1 MYSVTIDTGTT
12 NTRVFVWQDNRII
25 AEASQAVGVRDT
37 AITGSKETLTRGVQA
52 AVQAALAQA
61 ALPPDAKVTYLSA
74 GMITSNVGLCEIPH
88 VVAPAG
94 INELAAGMVQQVI
107 PEVSDQPIWFVP
119 GIRNNDGAVAPENV
133 EKMDVMRGEEVE
145 TIGAIAALD
154 IRGPALIIQ
163 PGSHSKFIKVDADN
177 RIEGCVTTI
186 AGELLDVITQRTIL
200 ASSLKHQFANE
211 VEAQYLLQGAHDC
224 AAVGLAR
231 SCFSVR
237 ILDMFASLSDNQK
250 ANYLL
255 GAVLQTDILAIKNS
269 KALNISPDATLV
281 ICGKKILKNAF
292 EILIKDDAFFT
303 GDVVVI
309 DDNQPSLSGLGALEI
324 ARVRKII

>member
-1 MYSVTIDTGTT
+1 M
-12 NTRVFVWQDNRII
+12 
-25 AEASQAVGVRDT
+25 RDI

-52 AVQAALAQA
+52 AVQASLAQA
-61 ALPPDAKVTYLSA
+61 ALPPEAKVTYLSA

-119 GIRNNDGAVAPENV
+119 GIRNNDGAVAPEHV

-154 IRGPALIIQ
+154 IRGSALIIQ
-163 PGSHSKFIKVDADN
+163 PGSHSKLIKVDADN
-177 RIEGCVTTI
+177 RIEDFVTTI

-200 ASSLKHQFANE
+200 ASSLKHLFANE
-211 VEAQYLLQGAHDC
+211 VETQYLLQGARDC
-224 AAVGLAR
+224 AAVGLAC

-237 ILDMFASLSDNQK
+237 ILDMFASLCDNQK

-269 KALNISPDATLV
+269 KAAEYLPRCNVSDLRQKNIKERL
-281 ICGKKILKNAF
+281 
-292 EILIKDDAFFT
+292 
-303 GDVVVI
+303 
-309 DDNQPSLSGLGALEI
+309 
-324 ARVRKII
+324 

>member
-12 NTRVFVWQDNRII
+12 NTRVFVWQHNDII
-25 AEASQAVGVRDT
+25 AEASQPVGVRDT
-37 AITGSKETLTRGVQA
+37 AITGSKETLTNGVKTA
-52 AVQAALAQA
+52 IQAALEKA
-61 ALPPDAKVTYLSA
+61 ALPADAKITFLSS

-94 INELAAGMVQQVI
+94 IAELSGGMVQANLPDVI
-107 PEVSDQPIWFVP
+107 DQPIWFIP
-119 GIRNNDGAVAPENV
+119 GIRNNSQGVTAENC
-133 EKMDVMRGEEVE
+133 EMMDVMRGEEVE
-145 TIGAIAALD
+145 TIGVLAALD
-154 IRGPALIIQ
+154 VKGPALIIQ
-163 PGSHSKFIKVDADN
+163 PGSHSKFIKVDAEN

-200 ASSLKHQFANE
+200 ASSLKHQFASE
-211 VEAQYLLQGAHDC
+211 IETEYLLQGAKDC

-237 ILDMFASLSDNQK
+237 ILDMFGKLSDNQK

-269 KALNISPDATLV
+269 KALNISSDTTLV
-281 ICGKKILKNAF
+281 VCGKKILKHAF
-292 EILIKDDAFFT
+292 ETLIKEDAFFN
-303 GDVVVI
+303 GEMIVI
-309 DDNQPSLSGLGALEI
+309 DDNQPSLSGLGALAI
-324 ARVRKII
+324 ARFGKII